1 MVVIAERMHNRV
13 GKEFVVAH
21 DENPRD
27 TRHLYARPSAS
38 SQTGL
43 PDLGFVHRFKITVVP
58 VP

>member
-1 MVVIAERMHNRV
+1 MHDRIDE
-13 GKEFVVAH
+13 EFVIAH

-27 TRHLYARPSAS
+27 TAHPSVRPSAS

-43 PDLGFVHRFKITVVP
+43 PDLGFVHRFKFAVAP